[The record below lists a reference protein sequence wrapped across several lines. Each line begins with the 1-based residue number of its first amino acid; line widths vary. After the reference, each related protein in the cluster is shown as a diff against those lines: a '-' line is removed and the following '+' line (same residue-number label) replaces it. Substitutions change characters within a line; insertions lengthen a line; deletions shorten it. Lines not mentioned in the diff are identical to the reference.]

1 MPRITR
7 KLALDSDAV
16 RRGERFCELHGTT
29 LSSVISDFLLRLPL
43 DGEEADL
50 TPTVRRLRG
59 IASDGVEEADYHR
72 HLTEK
77 YGF

>member
-1 MPRITR
+1 MSRITR
-7 KLALDSDAV
+7 KLALDSDAL

-29 LSSVISDFLLRLPL
+29 LSKLVNDFLLQLPT

-50 TPTVRRLRG
+50 TPAVRRLSG
-59 IASDGVEEADYHR
+59 IASGDVDEADYHR